1 MENLEPNEQVKEIKQ
16 KKKFSKKNLII
27 NFFLVYF
34 VISYFVHYGNK
45 SEEKSVSPNTAA
57 EQTSG
62 TTQEETINKIFA
74 KNAFLGSVGK
84 IEKLTDN
91 IYTVTSPLR
100 STVLYSVLFDE
111 SGNFKEF
118 RIYVPNVVD
127 FPLNIAEDYT
137 IDEAYFNNA
146 LDVEVPKIVAE
157 NPPKEDVT
165 STMSDEVKE
174 KIKIQFS
181 PWDGSHPKFIRE
193 VKKQLNNP
201 KSFEHQE
208 TKTGWDSSTNTIII
222 EMTFRA
228 NNKLGQPIL
237 NTAVG
242 TVDIEGNVL
251 SCEIKE

>member
-1 MENLEPNEQVKEIKQ
+1 MLKILKILYVSFIVI
-16 KKKFSKKNLII
+16 LVLG
-27 NFFLVYF
+27 FFGA
-34 VISYFVHYGNK
+34 IGSK
-45 SEEKSVSPNTAA
+45 SEKKSVSSDTVT
-57 EQTSG
+57 EQTVG
-62 TTQEETINKIFA
+62 IAQEETIKQIFA
-74 KNAFLGSVGK
+74 KNAFLGSIGK
-84 IEKLTDN
+84 IEKSTDK

-118 RIYVPNVVD
+118 RIYVPNVVE

-146 LDVEVPKIVAE
+146 LDVEIPKIIAE